1 MSQVKAGSAY
11 VELTTNNSKLM
22 RGLADAQKRLQ
33 SFGAA
38 TRMLGTKVFAVG
50 AGIATPILASAKIFS
65 DVGDQIQKMAL
76 RTGVS
81 TEALSTL
88 GFAAEQSG
96 ADLVS
101 LEKGLLR
108 MQRTVADAASGN
120 QGAIESLAELGLT
133 ASQLS
138 SMTPDEQ
145 FKTIAEAIKGIED
158 PALRTAAAMK
168 VFGKGGAALMP
179 FLREGR
185 AGIQALQD
193 EAKSLGLEL
202 NLEDANSAA
211 ELNDALNRLTRSLK
225 AIPMVIGAAV
235 APALN
240 SLLKPITKIVVT
252 GAQWINKNRALVVT
266 LAKVG
271 IALAT
276 AGALVIALG
285 SGLAATGLALGGL
298 ASILGLASGM
308 IAMVGGVIGALLSP
322 IGLVSLAV
330 VGLGAYLLKSSGL
343 GAQALQ
349 WLGQRFETLRGEVSA
364 SLGVIGQALAA
375 GDIAGA
381 ANVLW
386 LTLKLQWL
394 KGISALTGY
403 WVAFR
408 DQMWAITD
416 ALVYGTARLL
426 SSGWAGIETAWVETI
441 GFLADAWSL
450 FTGTLTKSWHTTVG
464 FIKKAWV
471 RLKGLFDS
479 DINVDAEVQRIDA
492 ETAGKNQAASTQMNE
507 AIAQRDAERRAQR
520 DQIEADRQGRSGT
533 LDQMQAEVAAGRDGS
548 GDAQIAQAAADLDAA
563 KAQWKEAIDTLANTK
578 PEPAG
583 PSGSSIDDFKRTLAN
598 SGQTVAAEKQAIENK
613 STFNAFAIR
622 GLGADSLSDRQLRAA
637 EQTASN
643 TRKLIKVVEE
653 SGLTYQ

>member
-11 VELTTNNSKLM
+11 VELTTNNSKLL

-33 SFGAA
+33 AFGAS
-38 TRMLGTKVFAVG
+38 TRMAGLKLLASGSALGA
-50 AGIATPILASAKIFS
+50 PILASAKMFS

-76 RTGVS
+76 RTGAS

-96 ADLVS
+96 ADMVS

-108 MQRTVADAASGN
+108 MQRTLGDAASGN
-120 QGAIESLAELGLT
+120 QTALESLAELGLT

-145 FKTIAEAIKGIED
+145 FKALAEAIKGIED

-168 VFGKGGAALMP
+168 IFGKGGAALMP

-202 NLEDANSAA
+202 NLDDANSAA

-225 AIPMVIGAAV
+225 AIPMVVGAAV

-240 SLLKPITKIVVT
+240 ALLKPITRIVVT
-252 GAQWINKNRALVVT
+252 GSQWINNNRALVVT
-266 LAKVG
+266 LAKV
-271 IALAT
+271 AAVVSV

-285 SGLAATGLALGGL
+285 SSLAATGLALGGL
-298 ASILGLASGM
+298 ASLLGLASGLF
-308 IAMVGGVIGALLSP
+308 ATVGTVIGALLSP

-330 VGLGAYLLKSSGL
+330 VTLGAYLVKTSGA
-343 GAQALQ
+343 GAQAIQ
-349 WLGQRFETLRGEVSA
+349 WLGQQFQTLHSEVSTA
-364 SLGVIGQALAA
+364 LGAIGQALAS
-375 GDIAGA
+375 GDIAAA
-381 ANVLW
+381 ANILW

-394 KGISALTGY
+394 KGISVLTGY
-403 WVAFR
+403 WQSFR
-408 DQMWAITD
+408 AQMWAITD
-416 ALVYGTARLL
+416 GLIYGTARLL
-426 SSGWAGIETAWVETI
+426 SAGWAGIEIAWVETI
-441 GFLADAWSL
+441 AFLADSWSI
-450 FTGTLTKSWHTTVG
+450 FTNTLAQTWHSTVG

>member
-11 VELTTNNSKLM
+11 VELTTNNSKLL

-33 SFGAA
+33 AFGAS
-38 TRMLGTKVFAVG
+38 TRMAGLKLLASGTALGA
-50 AGIATPILASAKIFS
+50 PILASAKMFS

-76 RTGVS
+76 RTGTS

-108 MQRTVADAASGN
+108 MQRTLGDAASGN
-120 QGAIESLAELGLT
+120 QTAIESLAELGLT

-138 SMTPDEQ
+138 SLTPDEQ
-145 FKTIAEAIKGIED
+145 FKALAEAIKGIED

-168 VFGKGGAALMP
+168 IFGKGGAALMP

-202 NLEDANSAA
+202 NLDDANSAA

-240 SLLKPITKIVVT
+240 ALLKPITRIVVT
-252 GAQWINKNRALVVT
+252 GSQWINNNRALVVT
-266 LAKVG
+266 LAKV
-271 IALAT
+271 AAVVSV
-276 AGALVIALG
+276 AGAFVIALG
-285 SGLAATGLALGGL
+285 SSLAATGLALGGL
-298 ASILGLASGM
+298 VSLLGLASGLF
-308 IAMVGGVIGALLSP
+308 ATAATVIGALLSP
-322 IGLVSLAV
+322 LGLVSVAV
-330 VGLGAYLLKSSGL
+330 VTLGAYLLKTSGA
-343 GAQALQ
+343 GAQAIH
-349 WLGQRFETLRGEVSA
+349 WLGQQFQTLHSEVSTA
-364 SLGVIGQALAA
+364 LGAIGQALAS
-375 GDIAGA
+375 GDIAAA
-381 ANVLW
+381 ANILW

-394 KGISALTGY
+394 KGISVLTGY
-403 WVAFR
+403 WQSFR
-408 DQMWAITD
+408 DQIWAITD
-416 ALVYGTARLL
+416 GLIYGTARLL
-426 SSGWAGIETAWVETI
+426 SAGWAGIEIAWVETI
-441 GFLADAWSL
+441 AFLADAWSL
-450 FTGTLTKSWHTTVG
+450 FTGTLTKSWHSTVG

-479 DINVDAEVQRIDA
+479 DINVDAEVRRIDA

-578 PEPAG
+578 PEPTG

>member
-1 MSQVKAGSAY
+1 
-11 VELTTNNSKLM
+11 
-22 RGLADAQKRLQ
+22 
-33 SFGAA
+33 
-38 TRMLGTKVFAVG
+38 
-50 AGIATPILASAKIFS
+50 
-65 DVGDQIQKMAL
+65 
-76 RTGVS
+76 
-81 TEALSTL
+81 
-88 GFAAEQSG
+88 
-96 ADLVS
+96 
-101 LEKGLLR
+101 
-108 MQRTVADAASGN
+108 MQRTLGDAASGN
-120 QGAIESLAELGLT
+120 QTAIESLAELGLT

-138 SMTPDEQ
+138 SLTPDEQ
-145 FKTIAEAIKGIED
+145 FKTLAEAIKGIED

-168 VFGKGGAALMP
+168 IFGKGGAALMP

-202 NLEDANSAA
+202 NLDDANSAA

-225 AIPMVIGAAV
+225 AIPMVVGAAV

-240 SLLKPITKIVVT
+240 ALLKPITRIVVT
-252 GAQWINKNRALVVT
+252 GSQWINNNRALVVT
-266 LAKVG
+266 LAKV
-271 IALAT
+271 AAVVSV

-285 SGLAATGLALGGL
+285 SSLAATGLALGGL
-298 ASILGLASGM
+298 ASLLGLASGLF
-308 IAMVGGVIGALLSP
+308 ATVGTVIGALLSP

-330 VGLGAYLLKSSGL
+330 VTLGAYLVKTSGA
-343 GAQALQ
+343 GAQAIQ
-349 WLGQRFETLRGEVSA
+349 WLGQQFQTLHSEVSTA
-364 SLGVIGQALAA
+364 LGAIGQALAS
-375 GDIAGA
+375 GDIAAA
-381 ANVLW
+381 ANILW

-394 KGISALTGY
+394 KGISVLTGY
-403 WVAFR
+403 WQSFR
-408 DQMWAITD
+408 AQMWAITD
-416 ALVYGTARLL
+416 GLIYGTARLL
-426 SSGWAGIETAWVETI
+426 SAGWAGIEIAWVETI
-441 GFLADAWSL
+441 AFLADSWSI
-450 FTGTLTKSWHTTVG
+450 FTNTLAQTWHSTVG

-479 DINVDAEVQRIDA
+479 DINVDAEVRQIDA